1 MLISVYIFHFST
13 EIVRE
18 HLVDYFTRS
27 QQIIKDDRSLCLLCI
42 QCFEVDYLEIVNIMY
57 SIIFL
62 SIGCSP

>member
-1 MLISVYIFHFST
+1 MLISVHIFHFST

-18 HLVDYFTRS
+18 HLEDYFTRS

-42 QCFEVDYLEIVNIMY
+42 QCFEVDYLEIFNNTY
-57 SIIFL
+57 SITFL